1 MRWGFKLGHPLAET
15 KPVQVKLDQAED
27 IVQDDLFRAAP
38 GKGKKPHTTEKPPE
52 SGEHEGSGDNNSNSS
67 ESIEE
72 TAEVQKTQSDS
83 ANRNAFYHF
92 QSVVKDGIKDG
103 QVERH
108 ETRQG
113 LKVVY
118 IKKNASRERLF
129 SQIAP

>member
-1 MRWGFKLGHPLAET
+1 MQE
-15 KPVQVKLDQAED
+15 
-27 IVQDDLFRAAP
+27 DLFRAAP
-38 GKGKKPHTTEKPPE
+38 GKDKKPHTTKKPPAASE
-52 SGEHEGSGDNNSNSS
+52 EHEGSGGDSHSS

-72 TAEVQKTQSDS
+72 TEVQKMQSDS

-113 LKVVY
+113 LKVY
-118 IKKNASRERLF
+118 IKKNVSRERLF
-129 SQIAP
+129 SINRTLGNRVVQLY